1 MSFIA
6 AEKQIVE
13 GVKECIAG
21 NGFLQQ
27 EVDLDDEHHVSFVKK
42 TQGLQYKFNFKFLF
56 YDDNVLGI
64 EPRMIVSYDSI
75 SKIVNKALGT
85 DDEYYAVSTRLGALL
100 NQKNKDGFFNSNEN
114 VEIEFKVTEA
124 NIKKAIAKVYDPF
137 FVKAGSLFMEKTS
150 SLKDLDTLINGWV
163 LKSSA
168 LKAMAYFGSNRP
180 WQITTGIIAA
190 KLVKRPDYDQL
201 LERYLAFAET
211 KDPESNDWI
220 KNFYTIVDYLKKMK

>member
-1 MSFIA
+1 MKYKA
-6 AEKQIVE
+6 TEKQIVE
-13 GVKECIAG
+13 GIKELIG
-21 NGFLQQ
+21 GSGFLQQ
-27 EVDLDDEHHVSFVKK
+27 EVDIDKEHYASFVKK
-42 TQGLQYKFNFKFLF
+42 VPGQQYEFYFRFLF

-64 EPRMIVSYDSI
+64 EPRLIVSYDSI
-75 SKIVNKALGT
+75 SQIVSKALGN
-85 DDEYYAVSTRLGALL
+85 DKEFYAVSTRLGSLL
-100 NQKNKDGFFNSNEN
+100 NPKNKDGFFNSNDCVN
-114 VEIEFKVTEA
+114 IEFTVSEA
-124 NIKKAIAKVYDPF
+124 NTKKAIGKLYDPYF
-137 FVKAGSLFMEKTS
+137 SKGTSTFMEKTS
-150 SLKDLDTLINGWV
+150 SLKDLDALINGWV
-163 LKSSA
+163 LKSNT